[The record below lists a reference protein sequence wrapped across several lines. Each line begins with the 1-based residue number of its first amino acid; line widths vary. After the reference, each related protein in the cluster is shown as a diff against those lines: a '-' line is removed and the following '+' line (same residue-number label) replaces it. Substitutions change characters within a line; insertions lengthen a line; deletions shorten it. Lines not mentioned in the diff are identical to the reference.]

1 MKIIYFLYNILYNT
15 ALLIVL
21 PYQYLRRPS
30 HTRKRWL
37 RQRYGYIA
45 PHKAEVN
52 TNTTIKRIWIH
63 AVSVGEAIAAKPLV
77 NVLRKNNDIIIT
89 TVTETGQ
96 KIAKDYIS
104 ENETLLYAPFDTKG
118 AVRRFLEK
126 VNPHIIIL
134 METEIWPHLL
144 KEAKNFN
151 IPVVIV
157 NGRISD
163 NSYSN
168 YKKVSFFMRDV
179 LSFVDLFCMQTER
192 DAEKIISLG
201 ALPERVIV
209 TGNMKFEVKPPSE
222 PPLWSTDLRK
232 PVIVA
237 GSTHEGEEEA
247 LLKAYKEVSQIYP
260 DLTMIIAP
268 RHPERFSEVEALLQ
282 KESINY
288 GKRSDLDI
296 KGRDVILLD
305 SIGELSAVYAVS
317 DIAIIGGSFVPKG
330 GHNLFEPAYWR
341 KPIVC
346 GPFMNNFPLAEEFFS
361 KGAAIKVEKA
371 KLSSALEMLM
381 GDEAMRHNM
390 GERAF
395 ELYKKNRG
403 ALEKTVELIKTRI
416 Q

>member
-1 MKIIYFLYNILYNT
+1 MKIIYFIYSILYHSV
-15 ALLIVL
+15 LLTVL
-21 PYQYLRRPS
+21 PYQYLKRPPQ
-30 HTRKRWL
+30 TRKRWL
-37 RQRYGYIA
+37 RERYGYIN
-45 PHKAEVN
+45 PSN
-52 TNTTIKRIWIH
+52 LIGRSDTTKRIWIH

-118 AVRRFLEK
+118 AIRRFLER
-126 VNPHIIIL
+126 VTPHIIIL
-134 METEIWPHLL
+134 METEIWPNLL
-144 KEAKNFN
+144 KEAKKFQ
-151 IPVVIV
+151 IPVVVV

-168 YKKVSFFMRDV
+168 YKKVSFFMKDV
-179 LSFVDLFCMQTER
+179 LSFIDLFCMQTER
-192 DAEKIISLG
+192 DAEKIITLG
-201 ALPERVIV
+201 AIPERVMV
-209 TGNMKFEVKPPSE
+209 TGNLKFEVKPPSE
-222 PPLWSTDLRK
+222 PPPWSTDLRK

-237 GSTHEGEEEA
+237 GSTHEGEEEVI
-247 LLKAYKEVSQIYP
+247 LKTYKEVSRVYP

-288 GKRSDLDI
+288 GKRSGLDI

-346 GPFMNNFPLAEEFFS
+346 GPFMDNFPLAEEFFS
-361 KGAAIKVEKA
+361 KNAASKVEKE
-371 KLSSALEMLM
+371 KLSSALEKLL
-381 GDEAMRHNM
+381 GDESMRQKM
-390 GERAF
+390 GKRAF
-395 ELYKKNRG
+395 ELYKKNMG
-403 ALEKTVELIKTRI
+403 ALEKTVKLIKRYI
-416 Q
+416 NP